1 MSQSTGIEFADS
13 RCARPRKGELILN
26 IPSGLREKLDIEA
39 GDELFWILEDGELRV
54 RPPSY

>member
-1 MSQSTGIEFADS
+1 MSQSSGIEFADS

-26 IPSGLREKLDIEA
+26 IPSGLREELDIEA

-54 RPPSY
+54 RTP